1 MATRGFSFS
10 GQNTGITLG
19 GVKDMTLKK
28 IFEMAA
34 TNSKTYD
41 AVLRAYK
48 ASNRALEGITR
59 AGFVFNEDGS
69 VYRAS
74 EVNLQATKNV
84 EVAVKKILYL
94 HSGISA
100 MWNGRK
106 TLDTINDKVEFL
118 VEFNQAMLK
127 TIAEANVKTA

>member
-1 MATRGFSFS
+1 M
-10 GQNTGITLG
+10 
-19 GVKDMTLKK
+19 K
-28 IFEMAA
+28 INKLFEKAA
-34 TNSKTYD
+34 TNSDTFD

-59 AGFVFNEDGS
+59 AGFVFNGDGS
-69 VYRAS
+69 VYKAS
-74 EVNLQATKNV
+74 KLNPQTTKNV

-100 MWNGRK
+100 MWDGRK
-106 TLDTINDKVEFL
+106 SLDTINDKVELL
-118 VEFNQAMLK
+118 VEFNQAMLE

>member
-1 MATRGFSFS
+1 
-10 GQNTGITLG
+10 
-19 GVKDMTLKK
+19 MTLKK